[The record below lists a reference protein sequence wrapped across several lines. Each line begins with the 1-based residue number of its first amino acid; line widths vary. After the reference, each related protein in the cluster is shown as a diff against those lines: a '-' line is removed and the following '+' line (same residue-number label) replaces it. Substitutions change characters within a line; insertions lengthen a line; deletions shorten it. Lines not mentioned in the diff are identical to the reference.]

1 MIHELELELEHEQE
15 DYNSRLY
22 HFHGMQQG
30 NTGCHVKSMS
40 VDQLACRST
49 EAGGP
54 KNKGSSE
61 KQQTGWSVHQGN
73 ENGLKLPV
81 PHEDP
86 KTKLPSGKYIS
97 RRYYISIRKMV
108 CEKCCRWSI
117 SGKEQRLFS
126 DNTLQLRHFYV
137 LFGVLLYKQSQKP
150 TLYLFVGRSFIARSF
165 WRSILAA
172 IISLIVMAII
182 PMFIS
187 MQFEFSTM
195 IYWFLGFGFNSRF
208 GADEGKVRKTA
219 SGRRHVGRRERSF
232 FGLGTVKC
240 HH

>member
-1 MIHELELELEHEQE
+1 MHAGFSIKNSPRPVLFLSSSALSFTRLLRLIPYRIDLSRGNMIHELELELEHEQE

-108 CEKCCRWSI
+108 CEKCCR
-117 SGKEQRLFS
+117 
-126 DNTLQLRHFYV
+126 
-137 LFGVLLYKQSQKP
+137 
-150 TLYLFVGRSFIARSF
+150 
-165 WRSILAA
+165 
-172 IISLIVMAII
+172 
-182 PMFIS
+182 
-187 MQFEFSTM
+187 
-195 IYWFLGFGFNSRF
+195 
-208 GADEGKVRKTA
+208 
-219 SGRRHVGRRERSF
+219 
-232 FGLGTVKC
+232 
-240 HH
+240 